1 MRSRYKIVGNGNQ
14 YFITSTIVEWIP
26 VFTEKIFCDI
36 IIHSLTYCRQRKGLR
51 LFAYVVMDNHIHLLA
66 SSDKLS
72 ETIRD
77 FKSYTARE
85 IIRTAGENQRTWL
98 LNQFEFYKK
107 NHKKVCEYQ
116 VWQEGFHPQLIVN
129 EDVFRQKVVYIHHNP
144 VRRGLVEDAEHW
156 VYSSAKNY
164 LSGEGCIEI
173 DQIEL

>member
-1 MRSRYKIVGNGNQ
+1 MRSRYKIVESSNL
-14 YFITSTIVEWIP
+14 YFITSTIIEWIP

-36 IIHSLTYCRQRKGLR
+36 IIDSLTYCRQKKGLC
-51 LFAYVVMDNHIHLLA
+51 LFAYVVMDNHIHLIAA
-66 SSDKLS
+66 SETLS

-85 IIRTAGENQRTWL
+85 IIRVAGEKQRMWL

-107 NHKKVCEYQ
+107 NHKKTSEYQ
-116 VWQEGFHPQLIVN
+116 IWQEGFHPQVVAN
-129 EDVFRQKVVYIHHNP
+129 EDVLRQKADYIHNNP
-144 VRRGLVEDAEHW
+144 VRRGLVENAERW
-156 VYSSAKNY
+156 VYSSARNY